1 MQYYVNIVFP
11 YIQYYSVFYE
21 ILKKFNNAIT
31 IVLKNN
37 FL

>member
-11 YIQYYSVFYE
+11 YIQYSAFYE
-21 ILKKFNNAIT
+21 IFKKFNNAIT

>member
-11 YIQYYSVFYE
+11 YIQYYSAFYE

-37 FL
+37 FS